1 MADITVTPEYTGETK
16 VCKCCGKELPLSH
29 FSKKGT
35 GYRNVCNDCLKR
47 ESGATDKFKDFTSR
61 ELIDELK
68 ARGYEGTIQ
77 KKVIETIKL

>member
-1 MADITVTPEYTGETK
+1 MCNITTTPIYTGETK
-16 VCKCCGKELPLSH
+16 VCIKCGKSLPLSN
-29 FSKKGT
+29 FDKKGT
-35 GYRNVCNDCLKR
+35 GYRNICNNCLKR

-68 ARGYEGTIQ
+68 ARGYEGQLT

>member
-1 MADITVTPEYTGETK
+1 MCNIETKPEFTGETK
-16 VCKCCGKELPLSH
+16 KCKCCGKELPFTH

-35 GYRNVCNDCLKR
+35 GYRNICNACIKR

-68 ARGYEGTIQ
+68 ARGYEGQLT
-77 KKVIETIKL
+77 KKVVETIKL

>member
-1 MADITVTPEYTGETK
+1 MCNITVTPQYTGETK

-29 FSKKGT
+29 FGKRGT
-35 GYRNVCNDCLKR
+35 GYRNICNECVKR

-68 ARGYEGTIQ
+68 ARGYEGTLT
-77 KKVIETIKL
+77 KKVVETIKL